1 MVSKIIEGCQSMLSM
16 LSDQKYV
23 GFVKTMKEYIKYANF
38 LDFSLDIYNEIE
50 KMYESSMEKSGSNK

>member
-1 MVSKIIEGCQSMLSM
+1 M

-50 KMYESSMEKSGSNK
+50 KMYESSMEKAGSNK